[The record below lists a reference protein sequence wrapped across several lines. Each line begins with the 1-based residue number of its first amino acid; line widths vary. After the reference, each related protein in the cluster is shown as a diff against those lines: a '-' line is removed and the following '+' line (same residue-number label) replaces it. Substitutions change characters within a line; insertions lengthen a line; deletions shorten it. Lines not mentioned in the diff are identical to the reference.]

1 MLMKYVVV
9 VVSLVLIEIPIKGFE
24 HRSPISVL
32 SILET
37 LVQNI
42 GERLLDNYFETV
54 PCASF
59 GQSFGLYNLVKKNNF
74 KSDAVRI
81 PVPMADAGTG
91 IGFLAVLM

>member
-37 LVQNI
+37 LVHNI
-42 GERLLDNYFETV
+42 GERLLDNYFETYLAPV
-54 PCASF
+54 LASP
-59 GQSFGLYNLVKKNNF
+59 LDCTTL
-74 KSDAVRI
+74 
-81 PVPMADAGTG
+81 
-91 IGFLAVLM
+91 